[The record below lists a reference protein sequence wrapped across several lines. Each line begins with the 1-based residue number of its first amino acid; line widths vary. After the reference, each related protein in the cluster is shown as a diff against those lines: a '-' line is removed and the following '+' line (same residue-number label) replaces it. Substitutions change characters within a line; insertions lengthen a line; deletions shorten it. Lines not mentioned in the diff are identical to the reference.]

1 VIQIASRKILS
12 ARPKTIKNIKQNNFI
27 DLEEYP
33 LILKSES
40 SGEM

>member
-1 VIQIASRKILS
+1 MIQIASRKILS
-12 ARPKTIKNIKQNNFI
+12 ARPKRIQNIKQSNFI

-33 LILKSES
+33 LVLKSES